1 MGSVPGSEDPL
12 EEKMATHSGIL
23 AWRIPWRSLSGYSSW
38 GHKELDMTKQL
49 PRTHIN
55 ISFSHLDEKNN
66 ITSLKGF
73 KERHTAEDYQ
83 RIIDRM
89 IEVAK
94 KNKKVVFVGNFENPQ
109 TEVEGFIF
117 LEITDISDPLKI
129 FVEDKSRGSDYGD

>member
-1 MGSVPGSEDPL
+1 MIY
-12 EEKMATHSGIL
+12 EEFKD
-23 AWRIPWRSLSGYSSW
+23 IPQIVDSNNPFCNLYQ
-38 GHKELDMTKQL
+38 LDAETMFYIEPVFYTQ
-49 PRTHIN
+49 
-55 ISFSHLDEKNN
+55 
-66 ITSLKGF
+66 LKGF

-117 LEITDISDPLKI
+117 LEITDITDPLKI